1 VVLREMTV
9 ELGLFYALATLTLS
23 SALGVIL
30 ARDTE
35 SAVLALGV
43 GAASLA
49 GVFAVLGAYFLAVA
63 QLWIGF
69 AALLA
74 LLVFGRTLAA
84 VERAGLGPRDP
95 GRVVI
100 KTVGVVLAVAL
111 GVTLVRVVVQE
122 TAWPSDARVGGASL
136 GDPGLE
142 LTTLFVVPL
151 LVLGLLLL
159 AALLGAAVFLRRN
172 AR

>member
-1 VVLREMTV
+1 MTV

-100 KTVGVVLAVAL
+100 KTVGVVFAVAL
-111 GVTLVRVVVQE
+111 GAALFPVLVE
-122 TAWPSDARVGGASL
+122 ATAWSSGLRAGGARL
-136 GDPGLE
+136 GDPGLP
-142 LTTLFVVPL
+142 LTTLFVAPL
-151 LVLGLLLL
+151 QALGLLLL